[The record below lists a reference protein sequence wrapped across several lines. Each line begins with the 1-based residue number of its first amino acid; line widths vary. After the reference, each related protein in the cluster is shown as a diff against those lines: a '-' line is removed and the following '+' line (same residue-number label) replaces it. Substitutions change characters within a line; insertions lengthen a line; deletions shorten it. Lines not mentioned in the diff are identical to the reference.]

1 MTSILADENIPRA
14 TIRLLREAGFNVRSA
29 AEEMPGAPDTDILD
43 LARSEE
49 RLLLTSDRD
58 FGELIYYRRHKAPPA
73 VVYLRFVPVTPDE
86 AALIFLNLLQLGEI
100 DLAGRFT
107 IVTRDQVRQRP
118 LP

>member
-14 TIRLLREAGFNVRSA
+14 SIRLLRETGLDVRSA

-43 LARSEE
+43 LALSEE
-49 RLLLTSDRD
+49 RFLLTFDRD
-58 FGELIYYRRHKAPPA
+58 FGELIYHRRHKAPPG
-73 VVYLRFVPVTPDE
+73 VVYLRLVPATPDE

-100 DLAGRFT
+100 KLAGRFT